1 MPMLGPQAAAYSESA
16 QANWA
21 NPATAVMMNVRQ
33 TLRSQLTRFRY
44 KSFSLNNVFC
54 LPLVVISKADF
65 KRGDCLIL
73 TMDSNLFVLVC
84 TCRSGKN
91 AKSEKTPT

>member
-33 TLRSQLTRFRY
+33 ALRSQLTRFRY
-44 KSFSLNNVFC
+44 KSFSLNNVFAC
-54 LPLVVISKADF
+54 LVSSFLM
-65 KRGDCLIL
+65 LIL
-73 TMDSNLFVLVC
+73 NAAIVL
-84 TCRSGKN
+84 S
-91 AKSEKTPT
+91 